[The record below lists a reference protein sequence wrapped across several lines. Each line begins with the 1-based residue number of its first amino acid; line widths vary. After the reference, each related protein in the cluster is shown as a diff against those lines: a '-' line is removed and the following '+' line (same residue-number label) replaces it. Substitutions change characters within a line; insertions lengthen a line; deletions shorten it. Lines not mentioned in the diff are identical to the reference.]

1 MLSRVVEVEELTW
14 TERREASFLKVLEAS
29 WLQAP
34 NDSTTRGM
42 QLQPS
47 SSQIPEFACI
57 FRCSVAKAAE
67 PAVCPA
73 SELCQVLA
81 ETTQISR
88 TQRAGLPLM
97 PQLLTSMSAGLDCFW
112 SWPRPLP
119 ASSVG
124 LYKALLKR

>member
-1 MLSRVVEVEELTW
+1 MEELTW
-14 TERREASFLKVLEAS
+14 TERREASFLNVLEAS
-29 WLQAP
+29 WPQAP

-67 PAVCPA
+67 PAVCLA
-73 SELCQVLA
+73 SETMSGFSGDDTDKSNA
-81 ETTQISR
+81 
-88 TQRAGLPLM
+88 AGLPLM

-119 ASSVG
+119 ASSLG
-124 LYKALLKR
+124 LYKALLNR